1 MNAPGIQKGLDL
13 EFIKGSAIVEVKEM
27 TQEEG
32 EVSCAWNLRNQ
43 TTRSRWGKTGIRFH
57 EGG

>member
-27 TQEEG
+27 AQEEG
-32 EVSCAWNLRNQ
+32 KVNCAWNLRNQ
-43 TTRSRWGKTGIRFH
+43 RQVPDGGKG
-57 EGG
+57 E